1 MSLTSR
7 PSFRQKKILPAPP
20 AAHKYIAGCAARL
33 NRLFPAR
40 ADCYQEEMIAYRTD
54 ELPHNARRYAS
65 SFAAPPRSAEPVLR
79 ADTGAEPDWE
89 TGAFASLKQP
99 VLDSAARIAASPFI
113 MRKDSVRGFVFD
125 VETGRAPRDP
135 L

>member
-1 MSLTSR
+1 
-7 PSFRQKKILPAPP
+7 
-20 AAHKYIAGCAARL
+20 
-33 NRLFPAR
+33 
-40 ADCYQEEMIAYRTD
+40 MIAYRTD

-79 ADTGAEPDWE
+79 AETGVEPDWE
-89 TGAFASLKQP
+89 TGAFASLKQS

-125 VETGRAPRDP
+125 VETGALREIPTSGHMPERMSRRLDSSGP
-135 L
+135 ISGQRISSQRISGHRIPGHQK